1 MIRFL
6 TWLRDLLMSVVTM
19 FAKAVVLVILLIAVL
34 LVVSLARGDGLP
46 GNIVLALDLRD
57 PIDDSAAAPGSIF
70 TPRRATVM
78 DVVLGLDAA
87 GRDSRVKGMVIKL
100 GNGALST
107 AEAQE
112 IAAAID
118 RFKAKNKFVIAQ
130 ASAFFGAGLGDYLA
144 ASAANEIWVMP
155 KAPFSVSGA
164 GGGELF
170 LRGALDK
177 IQAVPQIAKR
187 AEYKSAADMM
197 MEKQMSPA
205 DHEQLTALMNSVYDG
220 AVKQMAANRHITAAE
235 VIAAFEASPQFSEDA
250 RSRRLVDRIGYDDE
264 ARAAANARAGSGA
277 KSIKFTDYVKEAGDR
292 FGAANIAIVEA
303 AGEIRDGTAKN
314 SLLNASS
321 GIASDDLSAAIGQ
334 AARDKNIKAI
344 VLRVDSPGGS
354 VTASDQILHAVKVAQ
369 KAGKPVVVSMGGVA
383 ASGGYYIS
391 LSANKIVAEPGTI
404 TGSIGVLTG
413 KVSFNKTLEL
423 VGAKAETVA
432 VGKNTLMDS
441 PLQPFTD
448 EQWANL
454 NHQADVIYDDFTA
467 KVAAGRKLPLG
478 KVRDAARGRV
488 WSGTDAKAHGLVDM
502 LGGFWTAAGQAA
514 SLGAVPAD
522 GMTFRIYPRRT
533 GLLARLGMLS
543 DGLDA
548 SLGLFGRIESLLNL
562 PALQALLG
570 EVSSLPQGGPGS
582 SLQLRATHLPRP

>member
-1 MIRFL
+1 
-6 TWLRDLLMSVVTM
+6 
-19 FAKAVVLVILLIAVL
+19 
-34 LVVSLARGDGLP
+34 
-46 GNIVLALDLRD
+46 
-57 PIDDSAAAPGSIF
+57 
-70 TPRRATVM
+70 
-78 DVVLGLDAA
+78 
-87 GRDSRVKGMVIKL
+87 
-100 GNGALST
+100 
-107 AEAQE
+107 
-112 IAAAID
+112 
-118 RFKAKNKFVIAQ
+118 
-130 ASAFFGAGLGDYLA
+130 
-144 ASAANEIWVMP
+144 
-155 KAPFSVSGA
+155 
-164 GGGELF
+164 
-170 LRGALDK
+170 
-177 IQAVPQIAKR
+177 
-187 AEYKSAADMM
+187 
-197 MEKQMSPA
+197 
-205 DHEQLTALMNSVYDG
+205 
-220 AVKQMAANRHITAAE
+220 VKQMAANRHISPAE
-235 VIAAFEASPQFSEDA
+235 VSAALEASPQFAEDA

-264 ARAAANARAGSGA
+264 ARAAATTRAGSGA
-277 KSIKFTDYVKEAGDR
+277 KSIKFTDYVKRATERYGT
-292 FGAANIAIVEA
+292 ANIAIVEA

-413 KVSFNKTLEL
+413 KVSFGKTLNL
-423 VGAKAETVA
+423 VGANAETLS

-441 PLQPFTD
+441 PLQPFT
-448 EQWANL
+448 EAQWANL

-478 KVRDAARGRV
+478 RVRDAARGRV
-488 WSGTDAKAHGLVDM
+488 WSGTDAQARGLVDL

-514 SLGAVPAD
+514 SLGGVSAD
-522 GMTFRIYPRRT
+522 GMNFRIYPRRR

-548 SLGLFGRIESLLNL
+548 SLGLFGRVESLLNL
-562 PALQALLG
+562 PALQVLLG